1 MGRCRSL
8 EELASS
14 ESSGG
19 LPIFTGMKRRAI
31 LGNRASGIADSRKL
45 RGKKRGRRGVDA
57 PAHMVYYLADDTY
70 AMLLGLLLG
79 LFGVVRLFLY
89 NRLFLYDCLGLL
101 L

>member
-1 MGRCRSL
+1 MALLS
-8 EELASS
+8 
-14 ESSGG
+14 
-19 LPIFTGMKRRAI
+19 
-31 LGNRASGIADSRKL
+31 NWASGIPIYRKL
-45 RGKKRGRRGVDA
+45 RGHKKGRGIYT

-89 NRLFLYDCLGLL
+89 DCLGLL

>member
-1 MGRCRSL
+1 MGL
-8 EELASS
+8 
-14 ESSGG
+14 
-19 LPIFTGMKRRAI
+19 
-31 LGNRASGIADSRKL
+31 LGNPQAQKEPGL
-45 RGKKRGRRGVDA
+45 LA
-57 PAHMVYYLADDTY
+57 PAHIGYYLADDTY